1 MAYSTPPRIAMWLLK
16 HFAST
21 NYRDSLA
28 GDLIEQLARGRSR
41 AWCWRQV
48 IVALGLAPL
57 SALQRAPWMAAIKAV
72 LLALGLISLGVG
84 TMSWASDS
92 QRHSTHEMTR

>member
-1 MAYSTPPRIAMWLLK
+1 MACSKPPRIAMWLLK
-16 HFAST
+16 HCASA

-28 GDLIEQLARGRSR
+28 GDLIEQLARGRTR

-57 SALQRAPWMAAIKAV
+57 SVLQRAPWMAAGNPLFMFMYAN
-72 LLALGLISLGVG
+72 LLMYIW
-84 TMSWASDS
+84 T
-92 QRHSTHEMTR
+92 T